1 MMPKP
6 MPRLLPRPMP
16 RPMPRPLPRPLIDI
30 NRAVRRAALLL
41 AAMGMPALAPG
52 SAAAEASLASVGG
65 QGSLKEAQFELNVAF
80 DGVVAQVSAR
90 QSIVNAGPGPAEALY
105 TFDLPIDAAVTGVS
119 IRMPDGRSS
128 AAAVIEAEA
137 AITPMPDPDGVVA
150 APDLGLLRVVAR
162 DVPGIDGD
170 TSLSRATYEL
180 RVYPVPAQQSV
191 TVTVDWVAPLRYD
204 DGRLL
209 LRIPGRGSAQGLV
222 REQVALRLTPPAGV
236 RGFGAVHGGG
246 RALGRGIRQARFA
259 AAPRGDVVI
268 DAALDFAPTA
278 GPVVGVARVP
288 MDDGAMGAIGLSVL
302 APLPAATRD
311 LGYERLLLVLDVS
324 RSLGRPGLAATA
336 TMVDALLGSLPK
348 NARVD
353 ALLFDSSARR
363 LFGRF
368 RPSDAEARKALAQA
382 LRPDEL
388 ANGSDL
394 GAALDSA
401 RAILQKEPLDAQPAE
416 GIERG
421 ARAATLMVVVSDGM
435 IPLELT
441 PRRALDR
448 LGPDLLDDV
457 SVAAV
462 ILVPDEA
469 PVPDT
474 REGVLSTLARK
485 SSGRVMAVRFAE
497 AASRATALAATL
509 SRPVLLTELAVD
521 AGGAL
526 LDGIELP
533 SALEPGQ
540 GVIAMGLYRGAPPA
554 SIAITGLAQGQP
566 SRVVAQRDAAMGRFA
581 LPLAMVRAQQ
591 EDFLTERAGTGPDA
605 AREPD
610 TAAAARRRLVAMA
623 RRAGTVTRASSLVLL
638 DAGDRFA
645 RDRLSMTRTWG
656 ASTFFRLPPPPER
669 AAEHAFRRFERRV
682 PPDRHAADTP
692 SRRTGE
698 IDAQIVRRL
707 LDNHVKPMATRCY
720 EDALRR
726 APELAGNM
734 TVVLELARGE
744 VQHAEVQR
752 STLQNAGVEA
762 CVAAAAYSIQVP
774 RVALGDDPE
783 IISVVRYPLELR
795 KRQRGDAVRARS
807 ADEEPALRELLGGD
821 APLDG
826 LDQRQ

>member
-1 MMPKP
+1 MPKLTAKP
-6 MPRLLPRPMP
+6 MTNV
-16 RPMPRPLPRPLIDI
+16 IFD
-30 NRAVRRAALLL
+30 AGHARRAALCLGPLL
-41 AAMGMPALAPG
+41 LLLAPG
-52 SAAAEASLASVGG
+52 RAAADASLTSLGG
-65 QGSLKEAQFELNVAF
+65 QPALEEAGYELNVSF
-80 DGVVAQVSAR
+80 EGVIARVSAR
-90 QSIVNAGPGPAEALY
+90 QSIVNAGPVAAEALY

-119 IRMPDGRSS
+119 FRMPDGRSS
-128 AAAVIEAEA
+128 TAIVIDAAAAL
-137 AITPMPDPDGVVA
+137 TPMPDPEAVAA
-150 APDLGLLRVVAR
+150 APDPGLLRLVAR

-180 RVYPVPAQQSV
+180 RVYPVPPRQAV
-191 TVTVDWVAPLRYD
+191 TVTVDWLAPLRYD

-209 LRIPGRGSAQGLV
+209 LRIPGRGGARGLV
-222 REQVALRLTPPAGV
+222 REQVALRLTPPPGV

-246 RALGRGIRQARFA
+246 RALGRGVRQARFA
-259 AAPRGDVVI
+259 APPRGDVMI
-268 DAALDFAPTA
+268 DAALDF
-278 GPVVGVARVP
+278 GVETRPIASAARVP
-288 MDDGAMGAIGLSVL
+288 MDGDMGAIGLSVL
-302 APLPAATRD
+302 APMPASARD

-336 TMVDALLGSLPK
+336 TMVDALLGRLSD

-368 RPSDAEARKALAQA
+368 RANDAGARKALAEA
-382 LRPDEL
+382 LRPDDL

-401 RAILQKEPLDAQPAE
+401 RAILQKEPLDARPAE
-416 GIERG
+416 GFERG
-421 ARAATLMVVVSDGM
+421 DRAATLMVVVSDGM

-448 LGPDLLDDV
+448 LGADLLDDV
-457 SVAAV
+457 AVAAV

-485 SSGRVMAVRFAE
+485 SSGRVMAVRFGE
-497 AASRATALAATL
+497 AAARANALAATL
-509 SRPVLLTELAVD
+509 SRPVLLTEVEVD
-521 AGGAL
+521 AGGAQ

-533 SALEPGQ
+533 PALEPGQ
-540 GVIAMGLYRGAPPA
+540 GAIALGLYRGALPA
-554 SIAITGLAQGQP
+554 SIGVTGLAQGQP
-566 SRVVAQRDAAMGRFA
+566 ARLVAQRDAALGRAA
-581 LPLAMVRAQQ
+581 LPLAMVRAQR
-591 EDFLTERAGTGPDA
+591 EDFLTERP
-605 AREPD
+605 ARERDAGP
-610 TAAAARRRLVAMA
+610 AADAVAASERRLVAMA
-623 RRAGTVTRASSLVLL
+623 RLAGVVTRYSSLVLL
-638 DAGDRFA
+638 DAADRFA

-656 ASTFFRLPPPPER
+656 ASAFFRLPPPPER
-669 AAEHAFRRFERRV
+669 TGEHAFRGFERRV

-698 IDAQIVRRL
+698 LDRQIVSRL
-707 LDNHVKPMATRCY
+707 LDQHVKPMATRCY
-720 EDALRR
+720 EGALRQ
-726 APELAGNM
+726 APDLAGTM

-762 CVAAAAYSIQVP
+762 CVARAAYSIQVP

-795 KRQRGDAVRARS
+795 KRRGGDAVRARS
-807 ADEEPALRELLGGD
+807 PEEEPALRELLD
-821 APLDG
+821 SNDPLDG
-826 LDQRQ
+826 LDQRR